1 MKSIEEAK
9 AEYPWQESMGEISG
23 FGGGYE
29 DACRNMLYSG
39 IAWLD
44 NQDPKPDLKGSEY
57 KHVFG
62 IFNADSEDAKALEE
76 AVLEGEPG
84 CSGAMHH
91 AVMNAC
97 FYIAKNGWNKYV
109 EAMTE
114 RNK

>member
-1 MKSIEEAK
+1 MKTIDEMK
-9 AEYPWQESMGEISG
+9 AEYPWQEAMGEMSG

-39 IAWLD
+39 LAWLD
-44 NQDPKPDLKGSEY
+44 NQDPSPDLKGSEY
-57 KHVFG
+57 KGVTG
-62 IFNADSEDAKALEE
+62 IFNVESPDAKALED

-91 AVMNAC
+91 AAMSAC

-109 EAMTE
+109 EAMIA